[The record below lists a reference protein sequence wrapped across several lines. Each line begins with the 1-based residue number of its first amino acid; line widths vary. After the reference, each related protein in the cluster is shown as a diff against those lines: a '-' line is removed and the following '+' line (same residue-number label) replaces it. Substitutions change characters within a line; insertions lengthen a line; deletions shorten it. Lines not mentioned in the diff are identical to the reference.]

1 MSEKQKIINIAV
13 IAHVDAGKST
23 LVDAFLNQS
32 GVFRD
37 NETVVDC
44 VMDSDDIERE
54 RGITIYSK
62 NCSVMY
68 GDTKINIVDTPGHA
82 DFSSEVERI
91 MRTVDTV
98 ILLVDSSE
106 GPMPQ
111 TRFVL
116 KKSLEQGINPI
127 LLINKIDK
135 RDARIDEV
143 VDEVYELFMDL
154 EANDRQLDFPILYG
168 IARQGIVVRDPK
180 EVEGLSVE
188 AGSYTDADGRPMKLK
203 KSAKGM
209 NGLDIKPLFET
220 IVEHCSPY
228 PQEKAEEPLQLQI
241 SALAYD
247 DYIGRLGIGRIT
259 KGRIKEASTVSVCKE
274 GGAVEQK
281 KINQVFVYRGLK
293 RVAVEEA
300 VAGDIVVVSGI
311 SDISIGETICND
323 GKPDPLPMIS
333 IEEPTLSM
341 YFMVNKS
348 PFAGKVGKF
357 VTSRHLRERLNKE
370 LEVNVGLRV
379 EDTDST
385 DSFKVSGR
393 GELHL
398 SILIENMRR
407 EGYELAVSK
416 PEVIMRKDETGQ
428 TLEPIEEVVLSVPD
442 QYSGSVISKLNL
454 RKGMMTQMHSEN
466 GYTRLEYLVP
476 TRGLLGYRSEF
487 INDTQGEGTMVRRF
501 DRFDVFTGEIPKRTN
516 GVAIAQEQGVTTP
529 YAIFN
534 IQERVQMFVEPQ
546 VKVYE
551 GMIVGMNSR
560 GEDMVVNPC
569 KEKKQTNMRAAGS
582 DDNIKLSPARVFTLE
597 EALEFIDDDELVE
610 IVPDDIRLRKK
621 ILSELDRR
629 RHARKERYE

>member
-1 MSEKQKIINIAV
+1 MSEQQKIINIAV

-32 GVFRD
+32 GVFRA
-37 NETVVDC
+37 NEEVADC

-62 NCSVMY
+62 NCSIMY

-91 MRTVDTV
+91 MKTVDTV

-116 KKSLEQGINPI
+116 SKSLEQGLNPI
-127 LLINKIDK
+127 LFINKIDK
-135 RDARIDEV
+135 KDARIDQV

-154 EANDRQLDFPILYG
+154 NANDTQLDFPILYG
-168 IARQGIVVRDPK
+168 IARQGIAVTDPADALNIT
-180 EVEGLSVE
+180 VGEGQE
-188 AGSYTDADGRPMKLK
+188 KIKHTPAGYG
-203 KSAKGM
+203 
-209 NGLDIKPLFET
+209 GLDITPLFDC
-220 IVEHCSPY
+220 IINHCNTY
-228 PQEKAEEPLQLQI
+228 EDLREEPLQLQV
-241 SALAYD
+241 SSLGYD
-247 DYIGRLGIGRIT
+247 EYIGRLGIGRVT
-259 KGRIKEASTVSVCKE
+259 KGVIKEGQNVVVAKDDGTLVNR
-274 GGAVEQK
+274 

-293 RVAVEEA
+293 RVPVKEA
-300 VAGDIVVVSGI
+300 QCGDMVVVSGI
-311 SDISIGETICND
+311 SDISIGETICDAQN
-323 GKPDPLPMIS
+323 PEPMEMIK

-341 YFMVNKS
+341 NFMVNKS

-357 VTSRHLRERLNKE
+357 VTSRHLRERLDKE

-379 EDTDST
+379 EETDST
-385 DSFKVSGR
+385 DCFKVSGR

-416 PEVIMRKDETGQ
+416 PEVIYRKDESGRK
-428 TLEPIEEVVLSVPD
+428 LEPIEEVVVSVPEE
-442 QYSGSVISKLNL
+442 YAGTVISKLNL
-454 RKGMMTQMHSEN
+454 RKGIMVQMTGEG
-466 GYTRLEYLVP
+466 GYNRLEYHVP

-487 INDTQGEGTMVRRF
+487 INDTRGEGTLERRF
-501 DRFDVFTGEIPKRTN
+501 YSFEEYKGDIPGRNN
-516 GVAIAQEQGVTTP
+516 GVAISIEEGVATP
-529 YAIFN
+529 YALFN
-534 IQERVQMFVEPQ
+534 ISERVQMFIEPGT
-546 VKVYE
+546 KVYE

-560 GEDMVVNPC
+560 TEDMEVNPC
-569 KEKKQTNMRAAGS
+569 KAKKATNMRAAGN
-582 DDNIKLSPARVFTLE
+582 DDAVKLPPPRVFTLE

-610 IVPDDIRLRKK
+610 ITPEDIRLRKK
-621 ILSELDRR
+621 LLKEIERR
-629 RHARKERYE
+629 RAGR

>member
-1 MSEKQKIINIAV
+1 MAEKQKIINIAV

-37 NETVVDC
+37 NEQVVDC
-44 VMDSDDIERE
+44 IMDSDDIERE

-62 NCSVMY
+62 NCSVMH
-68 GDTKINIVDTPGHA
+68 GDVKINIVDTPGHA

-91 MRTVDTV
+91 IKTVDTV

-135 RDARIDEV
+135 KDARIDEV

-154 EANDRQLDFPILYG
+154 EANDEQLDFPILYG
-168 IARQGIVVRDPK
+168 IARQGIVVYDPDDVK
-180 EVEGLSVE
+180 GISVE
-188 AGSYTDADGRPMKLK
+188 EGDAKIK

-209 NGLDIKPLFET
+209 QGLDITPLFDT
-220 IVEHCSPY
+220 IIKHTQPY
-228 PQEKAEEPLQLQI
+228 PDRNAEPLQLQI
-241 SALAYD
+241 SALGYD

-259 KGRIKEASTVSVCKE
+259 KGVIKAGSTV
-274 GGAVEQK
+274 AVAKGDGQIEQK

-293 RVAVEEA
+293 RMAVDQAE
-300 VAGDIVVVSGI
+300 AGDIVVISGI
-311 SDISIGETICND
+311 ADISIGETIC
-323 GKPDPLPMIS
+323 DPADPQPLEMIH

-348 PFAGKVGKF
+348 PFAGKSGKF
-357 VTSRHLRERLNKE
+357 VTSRHIRERLNKE
-370 LEVNVGLRV
+370 LEVNVGLKV

-416 PEVIMRKDETGQ
+416 PEVIMRRGDHNQ
-428 TLEPIEEVVLSVPD
+428 VQEPIEEVVLSVPD
-442 QYSGSVISKLNL
+442 EYSGSVISKLNV
-454 RKGMMTQMHSEN
+454 RKGMMQEMHSEN
-466 GYTRLEYLVP
+466 GFTHLEYLVP

-487 INDTQGEGTMVRRF
+487 INDTRGEGTMVRRF
-501 DRFDVFTGEIPKRTN
+501 AKFDDYVGEIPQRTN
-516 GVAIAQEQGVTTP
+516 GVAIAQEEGVATP

-534 IQERVQMFVEPQ
+534 ISERVQMFIEPGTR
-546 VKVYE
+546 VYE
-551 GMIVGMNSR
+551 GMIIGMNARSD
-560 GEDMVVNPC
+560 DMVVNPC
-569 KEKKQTNMRAAGS
+569 KAKKATNMRAAGS
-582 DDNIKLSPARVFTLE
+582 DDNIKLAPARTFTLE

-621 ILSELDRR
+621 YLKELERR
-629 RHARKERYE
+629 RSGRKIKQED

>member
-1 MSEKQKIINIAV
+1 MTEQQKIINIAV

-32 GVFRD
+32 GVFRA
-37 NETVVDC
+37 NEDVADC

-62 NCSVMY
+62 NCSVMH
-68 GDTKINIVDTPGHA
+68 GDVKINIVDTPGHA

-91 MRTVDTV
+91 MKTVDTV

-116 KKSLEQGINPI
+116 SKSLEQGLNPI
-127 LLINKIDK
+127 LFINKIDK
-135 RDARIDEV
+135 KDARIDEV

-154 EANDRQLDFPILYG
+154 DANDGQLDFPILYG
-168 IARQGIVVRDPK
+168 IARQGIAVRDPK
-180 EVEGLSVE
+180 EAEGLSVE
-188 AGSYTDADGRPMKLK
+188 QGGTRLKHTPAGYA
-203 KSAKGM
+203 
-209 NGLDIKPLFET
+209 GLDITPLFDT
-220 IVEHCSPY
+220 IISHCKPY
-228 PQEKAEEPLQLQI
+228 EDRREEPLQLQI
-241 SALAYD
+241 STLAYD

-259 KGRIKEASTVSVCKE
+259 RGIVKE
-274 GGAVEQK
+274 GQTVAVARDDGQIVQR

-293 RVAVEEA
+293 RVAVPQAEC
-300 VAGDIVVVSGI
+300 GDIVVISGI
-311 SDISIGETICND
+311 SDISIGETVC
-323 GKPDPLPMIS
+323 DPANPEAMEMIH

-341 YFMVNKS
+341 NFMVNKS

-357 VTSRHLRERLNKE
+357 VTSRHIRERLNKE
-370 LEVNVGLRV
+370 LEVNVGLTV

-416 PEVIMRKDETGQ
+416 PEVIYRKDAEGRK
-428 TLEPIEEVVLSVPD
+428 LEPVEEVVITVPD
-442 QYSGSVISKLNL
+442 QYSGTVISKLNL
-454 RKGMMTQMHSEN
+454 RKGLMVQMTGEN
-466 GYTRLEYLVP
+466 GYSRLEYHVP

-487 INDTQGEGTMVRRF
+487 INDTRGEGTMERRF
-501 DRFDVFTGEIPKRTN
+501 LDFEEYKGDIPGRAN
-516 GVAIAQEQGVTTP
+516 GVAIAIEEGECTP
-529 YAIFN
+529 YALFN
-534 IQERVQMFVEPQ
+534 IGERVQMFVSPGDR
-546 VKVYE
+546 VYE

-560 GEDMVVNPC
+560 NEDMEVNPC
-569 KEKKQTNMRAAGS
+569 KAKKVSNMRAAGS
-582 DDNIKLSPARVFTLE
+582 DEAIKLSPPRIFTLE
-597 EALEFIDDDELVE
+597 EALEFIEDDELVE
-610 IVPDDIRLRKK
+610 ITPEEIRLRKK
-621 ILSELDRR
+621 LLREIERR
-629 RHARKERYE
+629 RAGR

>member
-1 MSEKQKIINIAV
+1 MAEKQKIINIAV

-37 NETVVDC
+37 NEQVVDC
-44 VMDSDDIERE
+44 IMDSDDIERE

-62 NCSVMY
+62 NCSVMH
-68 GDTKINIVDTPGHA
+68 GDVKINIVDTPGHA

-91 MRTVDTV
+91 IKTVDTV

-135 RDARIDEV
+135 KDARIDEV

-154 EANDRQLDFPILYG
+154 EANDEQLDFPILYG
-168 IARQGIVVRDPK
+168 IARQGIVVYDPDDVK
-180 EVEGLSVE
+180 GISVE
-188 AGSYTDADGRPMKLK
+188 EGDTKIK

-209 NGLDIKPLFET
+209 QGLDITPLFDT
-220 IVEHCSPY
+220 IIKHTQPY
-228 PQEKAEEPLQLQI
+228 PDRNAEPLQLQI
-241 SALAYD
+241 SALGYD

-259 KGRIKEASTVSVCKE
+259 KGVIKAGSTV
-274 GGAVEQK
+274 AVAKGDGQIEQK

-293 RVAVEEA
+293 RMAVDQAE
-300 VAGDIVVVSGI
+300 AGDIVVISGI
-311 SDISIGETICND
+311 ADISIGETIC
-323 GKPDPLPMIS
+323 DPADPQPLEMIH

-348 PFAGKVGKF
+348 PFAGKSGKF
-357 VTSRHLRERLNKE
+357 VTSRHIRERLNKE
-370 LEVNVGLRV
+370 LEVNVGLKV
-379 EDTDST
+379 EETDST

-416 PEVIMRKDETGQ
+416 PEVIMRRGDHNQ
-428 TLEPIEEVVLSVPD
+428 VQEPIEEVVLSVPD
-442 QYSGSVISKLNL
+442 EYSGSVISKLNV
-454 RKGMMTQMHSEN
+454 RKGMMQEMHSEN
-466 GYTRLEYLVP
+466 GFTHLEYLVP

-487 INDTQGEGTMVRRF
+487 INDTRGEGTMVRRF
-501 DRFDVFTGEIPKRTN
+501 AKFDDYVGEIPQRTN
-516 GVAIAQEQGVTTP
+516 GVAIAQEEGVATP

-534 IQERVQMFVEPQ
+534 ISERVQMFIEPGA
-546 VKVYE
+546 KVYE
-551 GMIVGMNSR
+551 GMIICMNARSD
-560 GEDMVVNPC
+560 DMVVNPC
-569 KEKKQTNMRAAGS
+569 KAKKATNMRAAGS
-582 DDNIKLSPARVFTLE
+582 DDNIKLAPARTFTLE

-621 ILSELDRR
+621 YLKELERR
-629 RHARKERYE
+629 RSGRKIKQED

>member
-1 MSEKQKIINIAV
+1 MAEKQNIINIAV

-37 NETVVDC
+37 NEQVVDC
-44 VMDSDDIERE
+44 IMDSDDIERE

-62 NCSVMY
+62 NCSVMH
-68 GDTKINIVDTPGHA
+68 GDVKINIVDTPGHA

-91 MRTVDTV
+91 IKTVDTV

-135 RDARIDEV
+135 KDARIDEV

-154 EANDRQLDFPILYG
+154 EANDEQLDFPILYG
-168 IARQGIVVRDPK
+168 IARQGIVVYDPDDVK
-180 EVEGLSVE
+180 GISVE
-188 AGSYTDADGRPMKLK
+188 EGDAKIK

-209 NGLDIKPLFET
+209 QGLDIMPLFDT
-220 IVEHCSPY
+220 IIKHTQPY
-228 PQEKAEEPLQLQI
+228 PDRNAEPLQLQI
-241 SALAYD
+241 SALGYD

-259 KGRIKEASTVSVCKE
+259 KGVIKAGSTV
-274 GGAVEQK
+274 AVAKGDGQIEQK

-293 RVAVEEA
+293 RMAVDQAE
-300 VAGDIVVVSGI
+300 AGDIVVISGI
-311 SDISIGETICND
+311 ADISIGETIC
-323 GKPDPLPMIS
+323 DPADPQPLEMIH

-348 PFAGKVGKF
+348 PFAGKSGKF
-357 VTSRHLRERLNKE
+357 VTSRHIRERLNKE
-370 LEVNVGLRV
+370 LEVNVGLKV
-379 EDTDST
+379 EETDST

-416 PEVIMRKDETGQ
+416 PEVIMRRGDHNQ
-428 TLEPIEEVVLSVPD
+428 VQEPIEEVVLSVPD
-442 QYSGSVISKLNL
+442 EYSGSVISKLNV
-454 RKGMMTQMHSEN
+454 RKGMMQEMHSEN
-466 GYTRLEYLVP
+466 GFTHLEYLVP

-487 INDTQGEGTMVRRF
+487 INDTRGEGTMVRRF
-501 DRFDVFTGEIPKRTN
+501 AKFDDYVGEIPQRTN
-516 GVAIAQEQGVTTP
+516 GVAIAQEEGVATP

-534 IQERVQMFVEPQ
+534 ISERVQMFIEPGT
-546 VKVYE
+546 KVYE
-551 GMIVGMNSR
+551 GMIIGMNARSD
-560 GEDMVVNPC
+560 DMVVNPC
-569 KEKKQTNMRAAGS
+569 KAKKATNMRAAGS
-582 DDNIKLSPARVFTLE
+582 DDNIKLAPARTFTLE

-621 ILSELDRR
+621 YLKELERR
-629 RHARKERYE
+629 RSGRKIKQED